1 MEKNPLQEDQRA
13 AYQRASK
20 EWKGN
25 KTQWKTLKSQTEK
38 LLFCG
43 GYKAAY
49 MLEELKCDI
58 GGGSQNSNA
67 IKGAAAGQVV
77 ANGKYHFLQ
86 QDLLPNFPPTK
97 CSD

>member
-1 MEKNPLQEDQRA
+1 MENMK
-13 AYQRASK
+13 
-20 EWKGN
+20 
-25 KTQWKTLKSQTEK
+25 KTDWETLVS
-38 LLFCG
+38 G

-58 GGGSQNSNA
+58 GRGSQNSNA